1 MPERLAWFRLVWS
14 LPRVDPSCGFEPLK
28 ALTQQPAALPIR
40 MTVKD
45 RAWLAR
51 RLVDQLGWDSVAVEG
66 VVEALAAA
74 TSQGDVDD
82 LVQSYM
88 GGDPAAKRLVQQF
101 ISANGQVGNAALC
114 IFVLQPCDERHSQN

>member
-1 MPERLAWFRLVWS
+1 
-14 LPRVDPSCGFEPLK
+14 
-28 ALTQQPAALPIR
+28 

-74 TSQGDVDD
+74 TSQDDVDD

-88 GGDPAAKRLVQQF
+88 GGNPAAKRLVQQF
-101 ISANGQVGNAALC
+101 ISANGQVGEAALWV
-114 IFVLQPCDERHSQN
+114 FVLQRNDKS

>member
-1 MPERLAWFRLVWS
+1 
-14 LPRVDPSCGFEPLK
+14 
-28 ALTQQPAALPIR
+28 

-45 RAWLAR
+45 RAWLVR

-74 TSQGDVDD
+74 TSQDDVND

-101 ISANGQVGNAALC
+101 ICAKGQVGDAALC
-114 IFVLQPCDERHSQN
+114 AFALQHNMTGTGN

>member
-1 MPERLAWFRLVWS
+1 
-14 LPRVDPSCGFEPLK
+14 
-28 ALTQQPAALPIR
+28 

-45 RAWLAR
+45 RASLAR

-74 TSQGDVDD
+74 TSQDDVDD

-101 ISANGQVGNAALC
+101 ISANGQVGEAALWV
-114 IFVLQPCDERHSQN
+114 FVLQRNDQRHSQHEVQIQTACLPVQVMAGPAPGSSAGPAGLRGKASCL

>member
-1 MPERLAWFRLVWS
+1 
-14 LPRVDPSCGFEPLK
+14 
-28 ALTQQPAALPIR
+28 

-66 VVEALAAA
+66 IVEALAAA
-74 TSQGDVDD
+74 TSQADVDD

-101 ISANGQVGNAALC
+101 ISANGQVGGAAVC
-114 IFVLQPCDERHSQN
+114 AIVLQTLDERHSH